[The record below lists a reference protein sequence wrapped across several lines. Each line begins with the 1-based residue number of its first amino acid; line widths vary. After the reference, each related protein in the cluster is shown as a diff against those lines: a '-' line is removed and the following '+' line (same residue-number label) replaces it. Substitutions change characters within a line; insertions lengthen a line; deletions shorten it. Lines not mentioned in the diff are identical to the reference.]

1 MTKGHNQGENSKK
14 DPDKKTK
21 GQHEHQSNTA
31 REKNQANGRNAN
43 PDPSGGRKGKNNV

>member
-21 GQHEHQSNTA
+21 GQDEHLTNKE
-31 REKNQANGRNAN
+31 REKNQGKGRNAD
-43 PDPSGGRKGKNNV
+43 PDPSDGRKGKNNV